1 MKFATKITLTFLALL
16 AAALCAV
23 GVAMI
28 GHSFA
33 ANLAAA
39 RANALDQQR
48 RTVYGVE
55 TAVFAAPEPENTAQG
70 LYPNA
75 TLAAA
80 AQQYAEQAA
89 PGTPLALCVADGYTL
104 YASLPA
110 GLPRAEVFAA
120 VAAPESARLCEAGGA
135 RYLLLATPLTVPGQD
150 AALVGAYEV
159 SWVFATRNAQL
170 AVWAAATVAA
180 LALGAAAARWRAN
193 RLTAPLTRLQA
204 ASARI
209 AGGDYA
215 GRTGIKTDDEI
226 GALSEGFDA
235 MAAAVETRIDELH
248 AAVRRERD
256 FVAAFTHE
264 LKTPMTSMM
273 GYASLLRA
281 GPADPAATKE
291 AADFIYHET
300 RRLESLSGKLLALL
314 GLESDD
320 AVEPALVSDRA
331 LFAALARSL
340 PPAEGVDLRFEPA
353 GCTVCA
359 DRILWEDLLAN
370 LVRNACQACRGRAG
384 GRVVVACQAEGG
396 RAVFTVADNGCGI
409 PAADLPRLTEPFYM
423 VDKSRTRAGGGS
435 GMGLALCA
443 AIAARHGTALQFESE
458 PGAGTTVTVAL
469 PLAPARPT
477 KEEPQ

>member
-150 AALVGAYEV
+150 AALVGAYDV
-159 SWVFATRNAQL
+159 S
-170 AVWAAATVAA
+170 
-180 LALGAAAARWRAN
+180 
-193 RLTAPLTRLQA
+193 
-204 ASARI
+204 
-209 AGGDYA
+209 
-215 GRTGIKTDDEI
+215 
-226 GALSEGFDA
+226 
-235 MAAAVETRIDELH
+235 
-248 AAVRRERD
+248 
-256 FVAAFTHE
+256 
-264 LKTPMTSMM
+264 
-273 GYASLLRA
+273 
-281 GPADPAATKE
+281 
-291 AADFIYHET
+291 
-300 RRLESLSGKLLALL
+300 
-314 GLESDD
+314 
-320 AVEPALVSDRA
+320 
-331 LFAALARSL
+331 
-340 PPAEGVDLRFEPA
+340 
-353 GCTVCA
+353 
-359 DRILWEDLLAN
+359 
-370 LVRNACQACRGRAG
+370 
-384 GRVVVACQAEGG
+384 
-396 RAVFTVADNGCGI
+396 
-409 PAADLPRLTEPFYM
+409 
-423 VDKSRTRAGGGS
+423 
-435 GMGLALCA
+435 
-443 AIAARHGTALQFESE
+443 
-458 PGAGTTVTVAL
+458 
-469 PLAPARPT
+469 
-477 KEEPQ
+477 

>member
-33 ANLAAA
+33 ANLSAA

-150 AALVGAYEV
+150 AALVGAYDV

-170 AVWAAATVAA
+170 AVWAAATVA
-180 LALGAAAARWRAN
+180 
-193 RLTAPLTRLQA
+193 APLTRLQA

-226 GALSEGFDA
+226 GELSEGFDA
-235 MAAAVETRIDELH
+235 MAAAVETRVDELH

-300 RRLESLSGKLLALL
+300 RRLELLSGKLLALL

-320 AVEPALVSDRA
+320 AVEPAPVSDRA

-340 PPAEGVDLRFEPA
+340 PPAEGVELQFAPA

-384 GRVVVACQAEGG
+384 GRVVVACRAEGG

-435 GMGLALCA
+435 GLALCV